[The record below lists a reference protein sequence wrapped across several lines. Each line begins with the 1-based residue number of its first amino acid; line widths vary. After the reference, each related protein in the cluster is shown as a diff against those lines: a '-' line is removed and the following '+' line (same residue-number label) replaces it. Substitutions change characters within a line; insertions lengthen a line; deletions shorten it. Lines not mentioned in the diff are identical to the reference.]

1 MLMSI
6 LLTRRSCRVKTF
18 KRRVNGSAQFPV
30 YKWNV
35 QNKIIKIEIYHFSN
49 VRAQRNSMHRAVCS
63 AQKKQKT
70 IFIVSNVPI
79 LGSGSVYIGYLKLLT
94 SIFDNIQAI
103 SEKQPRPFSAAVKIA
118 NNSLLLVPNCTLQI
132 KWTKGEKV
140 NVFKLQQNVKSMVIL
155 SLLLELMDPKTDQDT
170 ESPSQ
175 KDYLNILLR
184 AFARKQFQS
193 PLILSN
199 FVPIWFLVPNSYTES
214 PMAQNFRVTDMQHFS
229 WTILSKGESCNE
241 ARETKPDHNTGNS
254 VLYSSISVTGPM
266 VYNPYLRRRTLRHK
280 REKNLQN
287 VKNILKENYF
297 IQHKLIITVCLY
309 LLRSKLGFYFPI

>member
-1 MLMSI
+1 
-6 LLTRRSCRVKTF
+6 
-18 KRRVNGSAQFPV
+18 
-30 YKWNV
+30 
-35 QNKIIKIEIYHFSN
+35 
-49 VRAQRNSMHRAVCS
+49 
-63 AQKKQKT
+63 
-70 IFIVSNVPI
+70 
-79 LGSGSVYIGYLKLLT
+79 
-94 SIFDNIQAI
+94 
-103 SEKQPRPFSAAVKIA
+103 
-118 NNSLLLVPNCTLQI
+118 
-132 KWTKGEKV
+132 
-140 NVFKLQQNVKSMVIL
+140 MVIL
-155 SLLLELMDPKTDQDT
+155 SLLLELMDPKTDQAT

-241 ARETKPDHNTGNS
+241 ARETKSDHNTGNS

-287 VKNILKENYF
+287 VKNILKENCF
-297 IQHKLIITVCLY
+297 IQHKLTITVCLY